1 MVVSRNKGWMNVV
14 WMDGDRVSSRAYA
27 VGMYIVEKGWAV
39 EF

>member
-1 MVVSRNKGWMNVV
+1 MDKCS
-14 WMDGDRVSSRAYA
+14 MDGDSGNSRAYA

>member
-1 MVVSRNKGWMNVV
+1 MNKCS
-14 WMDGDRVSSRAYA
+14 MDGDRGSSRAYA